1 VRGESQRRSSDVVTR
16 RGGRER
22 GLNGQG
28 GDNCTGEEKGSG
40 HVTTGLGVEFDAVAK
55 DRAHGGIEVHK
66 GAPDK
71 LAIVEKD
78 VHGHPDENGRR
89 QGGGGADGQGK
100 STTMVVG
107 SHGSSGLH
115 GHDCCS
121 GQADPLRHGRRA
133 RRGSRLLR
141 RGRPTCGTAGEER
154 ARRRGPAQRERGQTA
169 AAEDDEDP
177 AAGAGTGGRTGRGA
191 CRATWG
197 GELSRRR

>member
-1 VRGESQRRSSDVVTR
+1 
-16 RGGRER
+16 
-22 GLNGQG
+22 
-28 GDNCTGEEKGSG
+28 
-40 HVTTGLGVEFDAVAK
+40 VTTGLGVEFDAVAK
-55 DRAHGGIEVHK
+55 DRAHGGIEVHE

-78 VHGHPDENGRR
+78 VHGHPDGNGRR

-100 STTMVVG
+100 STTVVVG

-121 GQADPLRHGRRA
+121 SQADPLRHGRRA

-154 ARRRGPAQRERGQTA
+154 ARRDRTGRVQGHLGRGASSTEMRRVLQTAAPAGKRGGAGDATVGRRGQTTA
-169 AAEDDEDP
+169 ARACCFNRSRWP
-177 AAGAGTGGRTGRGA
+177 RARVRGGGRGGR
-191 CRATWG
+191 
-197 GELSRRR
+197 